1 MKTEWVNADQISND
15 SWKITFSEPPIY
27 EEFKFFYHYKDGK
40 KFCCECVYTF
50 TQNKKKYTVHGFSIC
65 SENQNFNKQIGRDIA
80 LGRALRLGGLIQSDC
95 GFGYITDYIEKQK
108 VRDWYHNICD
118 KENLFFFTSILKE
131 QHKVYYTVEEE
142 NES

>member
-1 MKTEWVNADQISND
+1 MKTEWMTDVQIDKD
-15 SWKITFSEPPIY
+15 SGEISLREVPVDN
-27 EEFKFFYHYKDGK
+27 ELQFFYHYKDGK

-65 SENQNFNKQIGRDIA
+65 SESQNFNKQIGRDIA

-108 VRDWYHNICD
+108 VRDWFPIPT
-118 KENLFFFTSILKE
+118 KENLLYFTCNLK
-131 QHKVYYTVEEE
+131 QQYKVYYTVEED
-142 NES
+142 NEG